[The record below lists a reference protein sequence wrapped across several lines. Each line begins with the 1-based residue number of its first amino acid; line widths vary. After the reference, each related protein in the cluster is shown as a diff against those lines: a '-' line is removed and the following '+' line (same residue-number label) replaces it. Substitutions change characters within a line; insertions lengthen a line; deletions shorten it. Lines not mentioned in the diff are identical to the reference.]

1 VFRGVT
7 FYLEG
12 MPEPACNPLLD
23 GNQLG
28 DQLGVSQS
36 TIERWVAARI
46 IPVYRF
52 GYKCLRYDYA
62 AVREA
67 LAKFE
72 KPAYRRLPR
81 GPFAHRRKQ
90 PIQILKWVQPELPL
104 IWEDPTQLLLFSLG
118 VEEEGTTKE
127 PLIGEAA

>member
-1 VFRGVT
+1 
-7 FYLEG
+7 
-12 MPEPACNPLLD
+12 MPDPTYNPLLD
-23 GNQLG
+23 GNELG
-28 DQLGVSQS
+28 TRLGVSQS

-52 GYKCLRYDYA
+52 GYKCLRFDYS

-72 KPAYRRLPR
+72 TPAYRRLPR

-90 PIQILKWVQPELPL
+90 AIPTQKWVQPELPL
-104 IWEDPTQLLLFSLG
+104 RWDDPAQLLLFSREDDG
-118 VEEEGTTKE
+118 QETSGKV
-127 PLIGEAA
+127 LIQEAA